1 MNKEDIIKLAKES
14 GFYIENNEIYSM
26 STQSDQELTE
36 WIERF
41 ASLVVQQ
48 EREKCAR
55 VCEKTSSDMNP
66 MAHWAA
72 NECARL
78 IRGMETQ

>member
-1 MNKEDIIKLAKES
+1 MTKEEIIAMATEAGLCYPS
-14 GFYIENNEIYSM
+14 NGFVDWI
-26 STQSDQELTE
+26 DAGPGLPEL
-36 WIERF
+36 IFF
-41 ASLVVQQ
+41 ASLVAEQ

>member
-1 MNKEDIIKLAKES
+1 MTKDEIIAMSKEFWLTDVGAESLSKGWDVEITIEDLEKIIH
-14 GFYIENNEIYSM
+14 
-26 STQSDQELTE
+26 
-36 WIERF
+36 
-41 ASLVVQQ
+41 LVAEQ